1 MILYIVQTILISV
14 FLSLGYF
21 TLFKNSKQF
30 QIRRALILLIPLF
43 SLFIPFA
50 NYISFSSNPIKENV
64 IFSKVLDAVQIDVLQ
79 PDSHIISASFSTV
92 FMIITAIISLI
103 LLGFLGLRIA
113 RILRLKQYGVEEDN
127 VFIIS
132 DEYPAFSFFWFIFIP
147 KLQTKNRNLI
157 IEHERVHV
165 SQMHSVDVVYFEI
178 LKALF
183 WFNPIFYLLK
193 KELIA
198 VHEFY
203 VDQAIVEQNTNVE
216 FYYELLLANGPLKNL
231 MLGNNFNNSLIKSR
245 FIMMT
250 KKSNKKSL
258 ILRLFGMIMVVLSM
272 IFVFQ
277 SCNKDNKK
285 TMEQKKSKIE
295 QKLQSQSVPKL
306 DVYPSYPGGDEARS
320 SFMLENTKYP
330 ISAQKDS
337 IQGMV
342 YVSFIVSKDGSLKDL
357 KVIRGLSP
365 EIDAEALRV
374 VSLMPNWNPGEK
386 DGKKVDFEFTIPFK
400 FMLSNNISSQFE

>member
-1 MILYIVQTILISV
+1 MILYIVQTILISAV
-14 FLSLGYF
+14 LSLGYF

-43 SLFIPFA
+43 SLLIPFA
-50 NYISFSSNPIKENV
+50 NYISFSSNPIKDNV
-64 IFSKVLDAVQIDVLQ
+64 IFSKVLDAVQIDALQ
-79 PDSHIISASFSTV
+79 PDNHIIGASFSTV
-92 FMIITAIISLI
+92 FMIMTAIISLI
-103 LLGFLGLRIA
+103 LLGFLGFRIA
-113 RILRLKQYGVEEDN
+113 HILRLKQYGLELDD

-132 DEYPAFSFFWFIFIP
+132 DEHPAFSFFGFIFIP

-165 SQMHSVDVVYFEI
+165 SQWHSVDVVYFEI

-183 WFNPIFYLLK
+183 WFNPILYLLK

-216 FYYELLLANGPLKNL
+216 FYYELLLANGPLKSL
-231 MLGNNFNNSLIKSR
+231 MLGNNFNNSLTKSR

-258 ILRLFGMIMVVLSM
+258 IIRLFGMIMVVLSM

-277 SCNKDNKK
+277 SCNKDSKK
-285 TMEQKKSKIE
+285 TMEQKKSEIE
-295 QKLQSQSVPKL
+295 QKLQSQSQDVPKL
-306 DVYPSYPGGDEARS
+306 DVYPSYPGGDEARI
-320 SFMLENTKYP
+320 SFIRENTIYP
-330 ISAQKDS
+330 DVAKKDS
-337 IQGMV
+337 IQGRV
-342 YVSFIVSKDGSLKDL
+342 FVSFIVSKDGSLKNL

-386 DGKKVDFEFTIPFK
+386 DGKKVDFKFTIPFK
-400 FMLSNNISSQFE
+400 FVLTN